1 MKLTNFK
8 LRKAIREIITE
19 LDFKDQDAFK
29 KYKSKHNMRSSTKIT
44 IAGNETTVGTAT
56 GKGKSDD
63 ISGNQT
69 SKSEQKNKLVKL
81 ASNANTIGIEGMTAV
96 ASITGDP
103 NYSDIS
109 KASNMYDS
117 NKELINPTWKY
128 KHALN
133 MATANNP
140 KQKKQ
145 LKALDR
151 ELFNSYSLHDVEV
164 KIAARKLKGELS
176 SKLNAKGLNAS
187 AKSKL
192 TAQYD
197 KRILDSKNK
206 ITKKHIKQIT
216 PKLKNVMSVLNKIAD
231 HHNIPPDADFIRNEV
246 KPAYIAQMQNKS
258 NPKSTAKSM
267 ASAVKNIVS
276 SYKKSE
282 KRGNEKR
289 GMDNVYDDIHD
300 YMRDD
305 LGMHPG
311 DKKWDGVMNKL
322 TTKIMR
328 QLSTKKTK

>member
-1 MKLTNFK
+1 
-8 LRKAIREIITE
+8 
-19 LDFKDQDAFK
+19 
-29 KYKSKHNMRSSTKIT
+29 
-44 IAGNETTVGTAT
+44 
-56 GKGKSDD
+56 
-63 ISGNQT
+63 
-69 SKSEQKNKLVKL
+69 
-81 ASNANTIGIEGMTAV
+81 
-96 ASITGDP
+96 
-103 NYSDIS
+103 
-109 KASNMYDS
+109 
-117 NKELINPTWKY
+117 
-128 KHALN
+128 
-133 MATANNP
+133 
-140 KQKKQ
+140 
-145 LKALDR
+145 
-151 ELFNSYSLHDVEV
+151 
-164 KIAARKLKGELS
+164 
-176 SKLNAKGLNAS
+176 
-187 AKSKL
+187 
-192 TAQYD
+192 
-197 KRILDSKNK
+197 
-206 ITKKHIKQIT
+206 
-216 PKLKNVMSVLNKIAD
+216 MSVLNKIAD